1 MKPIKLSIEGVFSY
15 RTRQEIDFTKLSSEG
30 IFGIFG
36 NTGSGKSSIVEAIIF
51 ALYGKIERVSGKQID
66 LINLQSNKAVI
77 DFEFEVSG
85 KAYRVVVNLTR
96 TSSGHST
103 KKLFYQ
109 KQEGQYRAMEE
120 KISGEQLTGL
130 SYDNFCRVVIIPQG
144 KFQDFLTLTSGE
156 RTKMLKE
163 IFPSLKKYDL
173 SNTLKAMREET
184 EGMQKEKMG
193 QLNSYSEYTIE
204 ALNERKEQYAVV
216 EQQYKDL
223 EILIKN
229 LKEDLDSRKTLF
241 DAFKKQEELSQNF
254 NRLKLNEENISALKD
269 RLDQYRKTNRVFG
282 SLLTKY
288 DDLLLR
294 KKRTSDLFSE
304 LSLQVADLE
313 KKKQSLEEELA
324 ALQKENEQT
333 PLQQQEADNLKTLA
347 DLRELES
354 TMAILDTKMRDE
366 QKRLENGKACVA
378 AEENKKQNKEK
389 EIADKE
395 SRLLNAE
402 EFRSVRDW
410 FAKNQRLN
418 EDLARLRKENQD
430 LCKKKND
437 CLSPFG
443 DISPDNPEAE
453 LQQRLQDTEEQI
465 SKAENLLSDYNVK
478 QALCQY
484 SKALSSNEPCPLCGS
499 LSHPHPAELADVD
512 EHLKQIK
519 STIRDLKARKETLEK
534 AVASLDFYSKQIQSK
549 QEQINSLQ
557 QDIETH
563 KRQFVWAN
571 YLGKSSLEITQ
582 MENEDIRLQNE
593 LKELRSALAAIDRNI
608 RKYSEAL
615 KQIENSVEQSRNAL
629 TKHQGRKEELGK
641 NLSEEFVLQYAQ
653 VDVNQLN
660 EQRQKLLAVLE
671 KRNAVLAERN
681 AVLSKQNAVLFQRE
695 GERNSCKQNLET
707 IIGETDKCE
716 SEIERQI
723 ACGGFQSLESVRQIL
738 SSSFDE
744 DDAQTQIDN
753 FNRQMIEFS
762 SQLAAL
768 SEQTSGKDRPAEEN
782 IKSDEQTLS
791 QKEKEFKSCI
801 ANKGGIEK
809 EINLFETKLSQ
820 KTELEKEMKK
830 AEARLDALNKL
841 SQMFKGDK
849 FIQFISTVYLEQLC
863 AKANERLQIITNNKF
878 AIRYWEEN
886 FEVIDNLNSGKTRSL
901 KTLSGGQIFQASLC
915 MALALVDTIR
925 LNSDTRE
932 DFFFL
937 DEGFGTQDNESI
949 ELIFKSLVSLR
960 QENKIVGLISHSE
973 ILKEKISYNIA
984 VRLDQNEGSLIEN
997 NY

>member
-173 SNTLKAMREET
+173 SNTLRAMREET

-354 TMAILDTKMRDE
+354 EMAILDTKMKDE

-430 LCKKKND
+430 LCKKKTD
-437 CLSPFG
+437 CLAPFG

>member
-354 TMAILDTKMRDE
+354 TMAILDTKMKDE

-534 AVASLDFYSKQIQSK
+534 AVSSLDFYSKQIQSK

-768 SEQTSGKDRPAEEN
+768 SEQTSGKDQPAEEN

>member
-173 SNTLKAMREET
+173 SNTLRTMREET

-519 STIRDLKARKETLEK
+519 STIRDLKAQKDIMAK
-534 AVASLDFYSKQIQSK
+534 AIASLASYSEQIKSK

-557 QDIETH
+557 QEIEIH
-563 KRQFVWAN
+563 KQQFVWTN
-571 YLGKSSLEITQ
+571 YLGKTCSEITQ
-582 MENEDIRLQNE
+582 MENEDIKLQGE
-593 LKELRSALAAIDRNI
+593 LKELRNALAATSENI

-615 KQIENSVEQSRNAL
+615 KQIEASVEQSRNTLA
-629 TKHQGRKEELGK
+629 TDCGRREELGK
-641 NLSEEFVLQYAQ
+641 DLDREFVLQYAQ
-653 VDVNQLN
+653 LDVNQIN
-660 EQRQKLLAVLE
+660 EQRQKLLAVLAE
-671 KRNAVLAERN
+671 RNAVLAERN
-681 AVLSKQNAVLFQRE
+681 AVLFEQNAVLSKRE
-695 GERNSCKQNLET
+695 GERNSCKQNLDLIIRET
-707 IIGETDKCE
+707 AECE

-820 KTELEKEMKK
+820 KTVLEKEMKK

>member
-173 SNTLKAMREET
+173 SNTLRTMREET

-354 TMAILDTKMRDE
+354 TMAILDTKMKDE

-378 AEENKKQNKEK
+378 AEESKKQNKEK

-534 AVASLDFYSKQIQSK
+534 AVSSLDFYSKQIQSK

-582 MENEDIRLQNE
+582 MENEDIRLQNA

-681 AVLSKQNAVLFQRE
+681 AVLTKQNAVLFQRE

-753 FNRQMIEFS
+753 FNRQMIELS

-820 KTELEKEMKK
+820 KTVLEKEMKK

>member
-85 KAYRVVVNLTR
+85 KAYRVVVNLSR

-144 KFQDFLTLTSGE
+144 KFQDFLTLKSSE

-173 SNTLKAMREET
+173 SNTLRAMREET

-366 QKRLENGKACVA
+366 QKRLENGKACVV

-465 SKAENLLSDYNVK
+465 LKAENLLSDYNVK

-681 AVLSKQNAVLFQRE
+681 AVLSKQNADLFQRE

>member
-173 SNTLKAMREET
+173 SNTLRTMREET

-241 DAFKKQEELSQNF
+241 DAFKKQEELSQNL

-354 TMAILDTKMRDE
+354 TMAILDTKMKDE

-418 EDLARLRKENQD
+418 EDLARLEKENQD
-430 LCKKKND
+430 LCKKKTD

-571 YLGKSSLEITQ
+571 YLGKTVLEITQ
-582 MENEDIRLQNE
+582 MENEDIRLQSE

-629 TKHQGRKEELGK
+629 TKHQGRKEEIGK

-653 VDVNQLN
+653 VDVNQLY

-768 SEQTSGKDRPAEEN
+768 SEQTSGKDQPAEEN

>member
-254 NRLKLNEENISALKD
+254 NRLKLNKENISALKD

-313 KKKQSLEEELA
+313 KKKQSLEEELV

-354 TMAILDTKMRDE
+354 TMAILDTKMKDE

-615 KQIENSVEQSRNAL
+615 K
-629 TKHQGRKEELGK
+629 
-641 NLSEEFVLQYAQ
+641 
-653 VDVNQLN
+653 
-660 EQRQKLLAVLE
+660 
-671 KRNAVLAERN
+671 
-681 AVLSKQNAVLFQRE
+681 
-695 GERNSCKQNLET
+695 
-707 IIGETDKCE
+707 
-716 SEIERQI
+716 
-723 ACGGFQSLESVRQIL
+723 
-738 SSSFDE
+738 
-744 DDAQTQIDN
+744 
-753 FNRQMIEFS
+753 
-762 SQLAAL
+762 
-768 SEQTSGKDRPAEEN
+768 
-782 IKSDEQTLS
+782 
-791 QKEKEFKSCI
+791 
-801 ANKGGIEK
+801 
-809 EINLFETKLSQ
+809 
-820 KTELEKEMKK
+820 
-830 AEARLDALNKL
+830 
-841 SQMFKGDK
+841 
-849 FIQFISTVYLEQLC
+849 
-863 AKANERLQIITNNKF
+863 
-878 AIRYWEEN
+878 
-886 FEVIDNLNSGKTRSL
+886 
-901 KTLSGGQIFQASLC
+901 
-915 MALALVDTIR
+915 
-925 LNSDTRE
+925 
-932 DFFFL
+932 
-937 DEGFGTQDNESI
+937 
-949 ELIFKSLVSLR
+949 
-960 QENKIVGLISHSE
+960 
-973 ILKEKISYNIA
+973 
-984 VRLDQNEGSLIEN
+984 
-997 NY
+997 

>member
-173 SNTLKAMREET
+173 SNTLRAMREET

-354 TMAILDTKMRDE
+354 TMAILDKKMKDE

-430 LCKKKND
+430 LCKKKTD
-437 CLSPFG
+437 CLAPFG

-571 YLGKSSLEITQ
+571 YLGKTVLEITQ
-582 MENEDIRLQNE
+582 MENEDIKLQNE

>member
-223 EILIKN
+223 EILIKD

-294 KKRTSDLFSE
+294 KKRTSDLLSE

-354 TMAILDTKMRDE
+354 TMAILDTKMKDE

-443 DISPDNPEAE
+443 DISPDNAEAE

-484 SKALSSNEPCPLCGS
+484 SKALASNEPCPLCGS

-571 YLGKSSLEITQ
+571 YLGKTVLEITQ

-695 GERNSCKQNLET
+695 GERNSCKQNLDT

>member
-173 SNTLKAMREET
+173 SNTLRAMREET

-254 NRLKLNEENISALKD
+254 NRLKLNKENISALKD

-354 TMAILDTKMRDE
+354 TMAILDKKMKDE

-430 LCKKKND
+430 LCKKKTD
-437 CLSPFG
+437 CLAPFG

-534 AVASLDFYSKQIQSK
+534 AVSSLDFYSKQIQSK

-768 SEQTSGKDRPAEEN
+768 SEQTSGKDQPAEEN

>member
-85 KAYRVVVNLTR
+85 KAYRVVVNLSR

-366 QKRLENGKACVA
+366 QKRLENGKACVV

-418 EDLARLRKENQD
+418 EDFARLRKENQD

-820 KTELEKEMKK
+820 KTVLEKEMKK

>member
-173 SNTLKAMREET
+173 SNTLRAMREET

-354 TMAILDTKMRDE
+354 TMAILDTKMKDE

-430 LCKKKND
+430 LCKKKTD
-437 CLSPFG
+437 CLAPFG

-582 MENEDIRLQNE
+582 MENEDIKLQNE

>member
-173 SNTLKAMREET
+173 SNTLRTMREET

-744 DDAQTQIDN
+744 DDAQKQIDN

>member
-354 TMAILDTKMRDE
+354 TMAILDTKMKDE

>member
-173 SNTLKAMREET
+173 SNTLRAMREET

-304 LSLQVADLE
+304 LSLQVADFE
-313 KKKQSLEEELA
+313 KKKQSLEEELV

-430 LCKKKND
+430 LCKKKTD
-437 CLSPFG
+437 CLAPFG

-653 VDVNQLN
+653 VDVNQLY

-744 DDAQTQIDN
+744 DDVQKQIDN

>member
-173 SNTLKAMREET
+173 SNTLRAMREET

-430 LCKKKND
+430 LCKKKTD

-534 AVASLDFYSKQIQSK
+534 AVSSLDFYSKQIQSK

-593 LKELRSALAAIDRNI
+593 LKELRSALAAIDKNI

-768 SEQTSGKDRPAEEN
+768 SEQTSGKDRPAEED

-820 KTELEKEMKK
+820 KTVLEKEMKK

>member
-173 SNTLKAMREET
+173 SNTLRAMREET

-354 TMAILDTKMRDE
+354 TMAILDTKMKDE

-418 EDLARLRKENQD
+418 EDLARLEKENQD
-430 LCKKKND
+430 LCKKKTD
-437 CLSPFG
+437 CLAPFG

-519 STIRDLKARKETLEK
+519 STIRDLKSRKETLEK
-534 AVASLDFYSKQIQSK
+534 AVSSLDFYSKQIQSK

-830 AEARLDALNKL
+830 AESRLDALNKL

>member
-173 SNTLKAMREET
+173 SNTLRAMREET

-294 KKRTSDLFSE
+294 KKRTSDLLSE

-430 LCKKKND
+430 LCKKKTD

-820 KTELEKEMKK
+820 KTVLEKEMKK

>member
-173 SNTLKAMREET
+173 SNTLRAMREET

-294 KKRTSDLFSE
+294 KKRTSDLLSE

-418 EDLARLRKENQD
+418 EDLARLEKENQD
-430 LCKKKND
+430 LCKKKTD
-437 CLSPFG
+437 CLAPFG

-571 YLGKSSLEITQ
+571 YLGKTVLEITQ

-681 AVLSKQNAVLFQRE
+681 AVLSKQNAVLFKRE

-744 DDAQTQIDN
+744 DDAQKQIDN

-768 SEQTSGKDRPAEEN
+768 SEQTLGKDRPAEEN

>member
-354 TMAILDTKMRDE
+354 TMAILDTKMKDE

-418 EDLARLRKENQD
+418 EELARLRKENQD
-430 LCKKKND
+430 LCKKKTD
-437 CLSPFG
+437 CLAPFG

-768 SEQTSGKDRPAEEN
+768 SEQTSGKDQPAEEN

>member
-66 LINLQSNKAVI
+66 LINLQTNKAVI

-173 SNTLKAMREET
+173 SNTLRAMREET

>member
-109 KQEGQYRAMEE
+109 KQKGQYRAMEE

-144 KFQDFLTLTSGE
+144 KFQDFLTLTSSE

-354 TMAILDTKMRDE
+354 EMAILDTKMRDE

-430 LCKKKND
+430 LCKKKTD

-443 DISPDNPEAE
+443 DISSDNPEAE

-629 TKHQGRKEELGK
+629 TKHQGRKEEIGK

-681 AVLSKQNAVLFQRE
+681 AVLSKQNAVLFKRE

-744 DDAQTQIDN
+744 DDAQKQIDN

-768 SEQTSGKDRPAEEN
+768 SEQTSGKDQPAEEN

>member
-378 AEENKKQNKEK
+378 AEESKKQNKEK

>member
-173 SNTLKAMREET
+173 SNTLRAMREET

-354 TMAILDTKMRDE
+354 EMAILDKKMKDE

-430 LCKKKND
+430 LCKKKTD
-437 CLSPFG
+437 CLAPFG

-582 MENEDIRLQNE
+582 MENEDIKLQNE

>member
-313 KKKQSLEEELA
+313 KKKQSLEEELV

-354 TMAILDTKMRDE
+354 TMAILDKKMRDE

-430 LCKKKND
+430 LCKKKTD
-437 CLSPFG
+437 CLAPFG

-534 AVASLDFYSKQIQSK
+534 AVSSLDFYSKQIQSK

>member
-173 SNTLKAMREET
+173 SNTLRAMREET

-354 TMAILDTKMRDE
+354 TMAVLDTKMRDE

-430 LCKKKND
+430 LCKKKTD
-437 CLSPFG
+437 CLAPFG

-571 YLGKSSLEITQ
+571 YLGKTVLEMTQ

-681 AVLSKQNAVLFQRE
+681 AVLSKQNAVLFQME

-744 DDAQTQIDN
+744 DDAQKQIDN

-768 SEQTSGKDRPAEEN
+768 SEQTSGKDRPAEED

-820 KTELEKEMKK
+820 KTVLEKEMKK

>member
-820 KTELEKEMKK
+820 KTVLEKEMKK

>member
-173 SNTLKAMREET
+173 SNTLRAMREET

-571 YLGKSSLEITQ
+571 YLGKTVLEITQ

>member
-254 NRLKLNEENISALKD
+254 NRLKLNEENISALRD

-294 KKRTSDLFSE
+294 KKRTSDLLSE

-378 AEENKKQNKEK
+378 AEESKKQNKEK

>member
-173 SNTLKAMREET
+173 SNTLRAMREET

-313 KKKQSLEEELA
+313 KKKQSLEEELV

-378 AEENKKQNKEK
+378 AEESKKQNKEK

-437 CLSPFG
+437 CLAPIG

-768 SEQTSGKDRPAEEN
+768 SEQTSGKDQPAEEN

>member
-173 SNTLKAMREET
+173 SNTLRAMREET

-241 DAFKKQEELSQNF
+241 DAFKKQEELSQNL

-294 KKRTSDLFSE
+294 KKRTSDLFTE

-313 KKKQSLEEELA
+313 NKKQSLEEELA

-354 TMAILDTKMRDE
+354 TMAILDTKMKDE

-571 YLGKSSLEITQ
+571 YLGKTVLEITQ

-695 GERNSCKQNLET
+695 GERNSCKQNLDT

-820 KTELEKEMKK
+820 KTDLEKEMKK

>member
-173 SNTLKAMREET
+173 SNTLRAMREET

-410 FAKNQRLN
+410 FAKKQRLN

-430 LCKKKND
+430 LCKKKTD

-571 YLGKSSLEITQ
+571 YLGKTVLEITQ

-744 DDAQTQIDN
+744 DDAQKQIDN

>member
-241 DAFKKQEELSQNF
+241 DAFKKQEELSQNL

-269 RLDQYRKTNRVFG
+269 LLDQYRKTNRVFG

-430 LCKKKND
+430 LCKKKTD
-437 CLSPFG
+437 CLAPFG

-744 DDAQTQIDN
+744 DDAQKQIDN

>member
-173 SNTLKAMREET
+173 SNTLRAMREET

-294 KKRTSDLFSE
+294 KKRTSDLLSE

-354 TMAILDTKMRDE
+354 TMAILDKKMRDE

>member
-173 SNTLKAMREET
+173 SNTLRAMREET

-430 LCKKKND
+430 LCKKKTD

-593 LKELRSALAAIDRNI
+593 LKELRSALAAIDKNI

-768 SEQTSGKDRPAEEN
+768 SEQTSGKDQPAEEN

>member
-443 DISPDNPEAE
+443 DITPDNPEAE
-453 LQQRLQDTEEQI
+453 LQQRMKDTEEQI

-484 SKALSSNEPCPLCGS
+484 SKALASNEPCPLCGS

-571 YLGKSSLEITQ
+571 YLGKTVLEITQ

-820 KTELEKEMKK
+820 KTVLEKEMKK

>member
-173 SNTLKAMREET
+173 SNTLRTMREET

-354 TMAILDTKMRDE
+354 TMAILDTKMKDE

-430 LCKKKND
+430 LCKKKTD
-437 CLSPFG
+437 CLAPFG

>member
-354 TMAILDTKMRDE
+354 TMAILDTKMKDE

-418 EDLARLRKENQD
+418 EDLARLIKENQD
-430 LCKKKND
+430 LCKKKAD
-437 CLSPFG
+437 CLAPFG

-629 TKHQGRKEELGK
+629 TKHQGRKEEIGK

-716 SEIERQI
+716 REIERQI

>member
-173 SNTLKAMREET
+173 SNTLRAMREET

-534 AVASLDFYSKQIQSK
+534 AVSSLDFYSKQIQSK

-593 LKELRSALAAIDRNI
+593 LKELRSALAAIDKNI

-744 DDAQTQIDN
+744 DDAQKQIDN

>member
-173 SNTLKAMREET
+173 SNTLRAMREET

-641 NLSEEFVLQYAQ
+641 NLSEEFVL
-653 VDVNQLN
+653 
-660 EQRQKLLAVLE
+660 
-671 KRNAVLAERN
+671 
-681 AVLSKQNAVLFQRE
+681 
-695 GERNSCKQNLET
+695 
-707 IIGETDKCE
+707 
-716 SEIERQI
+716 
-723 ACGGFQSLESVRQIL
+723 
-738 SSSFDE
+738 
-744 DDAQTQIDN
+744 
-753 FNRQMIEFS
+753 
-762 SQLAAL
+762 
-768 SEQTSGKDRPAEEN
+768 
-782 IKSDEQTLS
+782 
-791 QKEKEFKSCI
+791 
-801 ANKGGIEK
+801 
-809 EINLFETKLSQ
+809 
-820 KTELEKEMKK
+820 
-830 AEARLDALNKL
+830 
-841 SQMFKGDK
+841 
-849 FIQFISTVYLEQLC
+849 
-863 AKANERLQIITNNKF
+863 
-878 AIRYWEEN
+878 
-886 FEVIDNLNSGKTRSL
+886 
-901 KTLSGGQIFQASLC
+901 
-915 MALALVDTIR
+915 
-925 LNSDTRE
+925 
-932 DFFFL
+932 
-937 DEGFGTQDNESI
+937 
-949 ELIFKSLVSLR
+949 
-960 QENKIVGLISHSE
+960 
-973 ILKEKISYNIA
+973 
-984 VRLDQNEGSLIEN
+984 
-997 NY
+997 